1 MRNGPFHDDDDFS
14 GRLCWRGC
22 GVRTTTWTWQW
33 RKRSSLT
40 LDTNQIVT
48 IAKKLLP
55 YYHRSTKKTYVHK
68 RSSIKEW
75 INWPKVKSALVDVQP
90 NLFKFY
96 DQRILQFKVFPLVW
110 SSRSTLKSHAIHSYR
125 KKRNFSVNFSLKD
138 AGERHCCNLRQLQ
151 LWNYLEVWPLSTLAN
166 QATGV
171 QVSNCSWM
179 IFVGQALVPP
189 GTWVTVQ
196 PRTMLW
202 GLWGGRDARWNA
214 DQRRT
219 RIGNTAEQ
227 IEPIPD

>member
-1 MRNGPFHDDDDFS
+1 MLSHLNNR
-14 GRLCWRGC
+14 C
-22 GVRTTTWTWQW
+22 QI
-33 RKRSSLT
+33 T
-40 LDTNQIVT
+40 LENHP
-48 IAKKLLP
+48 KKLM
-55 YYHRSTKKTYVHK
+55 
-68 RSSIKEW
+68 SITEVPLKNEDTLIQW
-75 INWPKVKSALVDVQP
+75 INCQKVKSALVDVQP

-110 SSRSTLKSHAIHSYR
+110 SRSTLKTGKPFLSE
-125 KKRNFSVNFSLKD
+125 KNLSVKFSLKYS
-138 AGERHCCNLRQLQ
+138 GERHCCNLRQLQ